1 MNSTILDNILETSM
15 VNGVEQNLKDA
26 LTDVGVNVPENACLW
41 DVSNLIRKTLVSN
54 TINGVN
60 IKGAGAIKIVPTV
73 DNDNITYTIS
83 VNVDTFRLKRPGYAN
98 NNEKFGNDLDVQDL
112 FDDLFDNILPNVK
125 GIHAGDI
132 TMTDNKGDDSTYWV
146 NTYFEST
153 GKKTG
158 LIPNTKYLRLY
169 LTSQDEPLY
178 ISMGS
183 DYGGIMGGYNIKNSD
198 TVSFSVNED
207 TKEISAHI
215 SVINI
220 SDIEK
225 LYKY

>member
-125 GIHAGDI
+125 GVHAGDI

-169 LTSQDEPLY
+169 LTSQDEPIY
-178 ISMGS
+178 IVIGS
-183 DYGGIMGGYNIKNSD
+183 VTSDITGGFNIKNSD
-198 TVSFSVNED
+198 TVTINIDTE
-207 TKEISAHI
+207 TKEITAHI
-215 SVINI
+215 NIINEQ
-220 SDIEK
+220 DIQR
-225 LYKY
+225 LYNK